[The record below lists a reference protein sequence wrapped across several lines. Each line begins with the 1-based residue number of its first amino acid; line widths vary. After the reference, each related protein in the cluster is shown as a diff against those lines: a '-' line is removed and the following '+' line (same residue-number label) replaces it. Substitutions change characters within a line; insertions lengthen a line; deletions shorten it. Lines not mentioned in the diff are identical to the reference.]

1 MLTRHTGKETH
12 MEATLSEVQREVL
25 ELRAM
30 VQQAET
36 LVEKIGRRLKEAADD
51 YDWCERYDEEIE
63 RIDDGSHFATLFV
76 SQAKR
81 EPERVVKTFRL
92 VLNFMFKS
100 ESYDYSVS
108 AYGTD
113 SQEGTY
119 LVPEGKDVS
128 CVNDLDDDAIE
139 HIRGVNLVDW
149 AADAKNLEVSVSVEE
164 GDFEES

>member
-1 MLTRHTGKETH
+1 
-12 MEATLSEVQREVL
+12 MEATLSEVPREVL

-36 LVEKIGRRLKEAADD
+36 LVEKIGRRLKEAAED

-92 VLNFMFKS
+92 VLDFMFKS
-100 ESYDYSVS
+100 DSYDYSVS
-108 AYGTD
+108 ADGTD

-128 CVNDLDDDAIE
+128 CLNDLDDDAIE

-164 GDFEES
+164 GYFEES

>member
-1 MLTRHTGKETH
+1 
-12 MEATLSEVQREVL
+12 MEATLSEVPREVL

-36 LVEKIGRRLKEAADD
+36 LVEKIGRRLKEAAED

-63 RIDDGSHFATLFV
+63 RIDDGSHFATMFV

-92 VLNFMFKS
+92 VLDFMFKS
-100 ESYDYSVS
+100 DSYDYSVS
-108 AYGTD
+108 ADGTD

-164 GDFEES
+164 GYFEES

>member
-1 MLTRHTGKETH
+1 MTEPNI
-12 MEATLSEVQREVL
+12 TLREVPSEVL

-30 VQQAET
+30 VQLAET
-36 LVEKIGRRLKEAADD
+36 LVEKIGKRLKGAAED

-92 VLNFMFKS
+92 VLDFTFES
-100 ESYDYSVS
+100 DSYDYSVS
-108 AYGTD
+108 AYGTA

-128 CVNDLDDDAIE
+128 CVNDLDDDDVE

-149 AADAKNLEVSVSVEE
+149 AADAERLEVSVSVEE
-164 GDFEES
+164 GYFEES

>member
-1 MLTRHTGKETH
+1 
-12 MEATLSEVQREVL
+12 MEATLSEVPREVL

-36 LVEKIGRRLKEAADD
+36 LVEKIGRRLKEAAED

-63 RIDDGSHFATLFV
+63 RIDDGSHFATMFV

-92 VLNFMFKS
+92 VLDFMFKS
-100 ESYDYSVS
+100 DSYDYSVS
-108 AYGTD
+108 ADGTD

-128 CVNDLDDDAIE
+128 CLNDLDDDAIE

-164 GDFEES
+164 GYFEES

>member
-1 MLTRHTGKETH
+1 
-12 MEATLSEVQREVL
+12 MEATLSEVPREVL

-51 YDWCERYDEEIE
+51 YDWCGRYDEEIE
-63 RIDDGSHFATLFV
+63 WIDDGSHFATLFV

-81 EPERVVKTFRL
+81 EPEMVVKTFRL

-100 ESYDYSVS
+100 DSYDYSVS
-108 AYGTD
+108 AY
-113 SQEGTY
+113 GTY

-139 HIRGVNLVDW
+139 HIRDVNLVDW
-149 AADAKNLEVSVSVEE
+149 AADAKNPEVSVSVEE
-164 GDFEES
+164 GDFEEY

>member
-1 MLTRHTGKETH
+1 
-12 MEATLSEVQREVL
+12 MEATLSEVPREVL

-36 LVEKIGRRLKEAADD
+36 LVEKIGRRLKEAAED

-92 VLNFMFKS
+92 VLNFMFQS
-100 ESYDYSVS
+100 DSYDYSVS

-119 LVPEGKDVS
+119 LVPEGKGVS

>member
-1 MLTRHTGKETH
+1 M
-12 MEATLSEVQREVL
+12 MEATLSEVPREVL
-25 ELRAM
+25 ELRAL
-30 VQQAET
+30 VQQAEQF
-36 LVEKIGRRLKEAADD
+36 VEKVGALLKVYAEGQ
-51 YDWCERYDEEIE
+51 DWCERYETELSSL
-63 RIDDGSHFATLFV
+63 DDGSHFATLFV
-76 SQAKR
+76 AQAKR
-81 EPERVVKTFRL
+81 EKKRVEKTFRL
-92 VLNFMFKS
+92 ALSFTFES
-100 ESYDYSVS
+100 DSYDYSVC
-108 AYGTD
+108 AYDSD

>member
-1 MLTRHTGKETH
+1 
-12 MEATLSEVQREVL
+12 MEATLSEVPREVL

-36 LVEKIGRRLKEAADD
+36 LVEKIGRRLKEAAED

-92 VLNFMFKS
+92 VLNFMFQS
-100 ESYDYSVS
+100 DSYDYSVS

>member
-1 MLTRHTGKETH
+1 
-12 MEATLSEVQREVL
+12 MEATLSEVPREVL

-36 LVEKIGRRLKEAADD
+36 LVERIGRRLKEAAED
-51 YDWCERYDEEIE
+51 YDWCGRYDEEIE

-76 SQAKR
+76 AQAKR

-92 VLNFMFKS
+92 VLDFMFKS
-100 ESYDYSVS
+100 DSYYYSVS
-108 AYGTD
+108 ADGTD
-113 SQEGTY
+113 SKEGTY

-164 GDFEES
+164 GYFEES